1 MLGRCRGVL
10 GVGRGES
17 IGEGK
22 VASRWGSPAVSF
34 SLAVERSGDALEHLS
49 ERLDVAFLLVVG
61 DASQSQG
68 GDESSSG
75 SPCST
80 LLLRAEQTCED
91 LGSLLDDVLERWAAD
106 GRAPREDV
114 EDEVEGGSLRVD
126 FAGGEVLVDRV
137 EETAASSDQHGYD

>member
-1 MLGRCRGVL
+1 M
-10 GVGRGES
+10 
-17 IGEGK
+17 
-22 VASRWGSPAVSF
+22 SF
-34 SLAVERSGDALEHLS
+34 GLAVEGSGDALEHLS

-80 LLLRAEQTCED
+80 LLFRAEQTCED

-106 GRAPREDV
+106 GRAAREDV

-126 FAGGEVLVDRV
+126 FAGGEVLIDRV
-137 EETAASSDQHGYD
+137 EETAASSH